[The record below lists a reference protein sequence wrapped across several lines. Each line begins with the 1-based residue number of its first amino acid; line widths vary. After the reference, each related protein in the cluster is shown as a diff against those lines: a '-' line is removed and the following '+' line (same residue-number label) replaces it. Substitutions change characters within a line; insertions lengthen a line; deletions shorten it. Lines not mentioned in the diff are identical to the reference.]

1 LPFLLERR
9 ILASTIKAGMDSSEG
24 SESRTGL
31 PSARLALSA
40 IGTMLSVQHSPP
52 APGLVVQ
59 DLFAQQRSNSA
70 MLGRVTSELENLAAI
85 DMALAAAEF
94 LAADD
99 AAAGAMVAGAGA
111 AHTIDK
117 CASLHDLAYHA
128 LVTERG
134 NSKHDGDG
142 RGEEAVW
149 LSNDAAG
156 PSVKKRSRKSLP
168 APVLEEVQAESGDEE
183 SGSGGLT
190 VLQIKEFYDK
200 LYGTTIT
207 DRSQFQIV
215 MQQVAKKHKVSI
227 TSMRNIV
234 SFKNRTADSHPFWND
249 ALWDLYHRWVRCE
262 QCRDSSGN
270 RSRVLCTHFKIGR
283 PAAKNTHKQLAA
295 EKFSTDSAATHKD
308 RKRNYLLQIR
318 LQEVWAC
325 LGCEHSK
332 KYLLSKKCDL
342 DDPTVAGA
350 PLAGK

>member
-1 LPFLLERR
+1 
-9 ILASTIKAGMDSSEG
+9 
-24 SESRTGL
+24 
-31 PSARLALSA
+31 
-40 IGTMLSVQHSPP
+40 
-52 APGLVVQ
+52 
-59 DLFAQQRSNSA
+59 
-70 MLGRVTSELENLAAI
+70 MLGRVVSELNNLAVI

-94 LAADD
+94 MAADD
-99 AAAGAMVAGAGA
+99 AAAGAMVTYAGA
-111 AHTIDK
+111 AAGIDR
-117 CASLHDLAYHA
+117 CASLDDLAYHA
-128 LVTERG
+128 SVVDRG
-134 NSKHDGDG
+134 NRKHDGDG
-142 RGEEAVW
+142 PGKEAVC
-149 LSNDAAG
+149 LSNDAGG
-156 PSVKKRSRKSLP
+156 PAVKKRSRKSAP
-168 APVLEEVQAESGDEE
+168 APVLEEVQAELGDEE

-190 VLQIKEFYDK
+190 VLQIKEFYDN

-207 DRSQFQIV
+207 DRTQFQGV
-215 MQQVAKKHKVSI
+215 MKQVADKYKVTI

-270 RSRVLCTHFKIGR
+270 RSHVLCTHFKIGR

-325 LGCEHSK
+325 LGCEYSK